1 MSGQRGK
8 GPLKHTT
15 DVIYAAKMISESGS
29 RMDVLARQIANQCPD
44 PPCKQDLLAY
54 LEQIKF
60 YSHQLKIC
68 SQVKAE
74 IQNLGGELIMSA
86 SGGLRGK
93 GRGDNICELLHIPT
107 LLSSDALAIVPSSVT
122 SPADL
127 PSTIEPILL
136 QALILLIARTS

>member
-1 MSGQRGK
+1 MLLRLDLRIKLSCDQIKKRIGMGK

-44 PPCKQDLLAY
+44 PSCKQDLLAY

-74 IQNLGGELIMSA
+74 IQSLGGELIMSA
-86 SGGLRGK
+86 VHV
-93 GRGDNICELLHIPT
+93 D
-107 LLSSDALAIVPSSVT
+107 
-122 SPADL
+122 
-127 PSTIEPILL
+127 
-136 QALILLIARTS
+136 

>member
-1 MSGQRGK
+1 
-8 GPLKHTT
+8 
-15 DVIYAAKMISESGS
+15 
-29 RMDVLARQIANQCPD
+29 CPD

-86 SGGLRGK
+86 VSTAWDFHHYTEDTRN
-93 GRGDNICELLHIPT
+93 R
-107 LLSSDALAIVPSSVT
+107 AAIVLLT
-122 SPADL
+122 
-127 PSTIEPILL
+127 TITQKTLGTEQP
-136 QALILLIARTS
+136 